1 MKWVHSIWRHRNKC
15 SIIQVSNK
23 TEGHDM
29 EMTKTT
35 SKPNIR
41 KLTDYINSQA
51 NPLLFAEAL
60 FSLASKPRFEDLAD
74 AKEELQIRVG

>member
-1 MKWVHSIWRHRNKC
+1 
-15 SIIQVSNK
+15 
-23 TEGHDM
+23 M